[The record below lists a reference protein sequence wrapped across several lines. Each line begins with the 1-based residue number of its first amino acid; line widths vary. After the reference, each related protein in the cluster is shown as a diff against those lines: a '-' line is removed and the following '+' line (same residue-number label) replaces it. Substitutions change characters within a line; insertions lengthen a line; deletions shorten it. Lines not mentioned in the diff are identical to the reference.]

1 MQILRLILRPI
12 SEAVDRCCQRTV
24 PCLEVV
30 IVDWIDYY
38 SWGEGP
44 RTELRLIHCYAPG
57 LEDCCHAGPLGAS
70 TSAS

>member
-1 MQILRLILRPI
+1 MILRLILRPI
-12 SEAVDRCCQRTV
+12 SEAVDRYFQRTV

-44 RTELRLIHCYAPG
+44 RTELRLDRCHVPG
-57 LEDCCHAGPLGAS
+57 LEDCYHAEPLGAL